1 MNRKRVLQV
10 VLVLC
15 GLLFTA
21 AVYPLVLFW
30 RQQPPLAM
38 MLSLYVPMGLF
49 LLLAARNPSE
59 HRSLILYAAC
69 ANIAH
74 AAVMGIQGANKV
86 IAHRELL
93 GVTVFLVI
101 GIALIAL
108 APKKQ
113 AAERASRAKSL
124 AKPMP
129 RN

>member
-49 LLLAARNPSE
+49 LLLAPRNPSE

-69 ANIAH
+69 ANISH
-74 AAVMGIQGANKV
+74 AAVMGVQEANKV
-86 IAHRELL
+86 IARRELV
-93 GVTVFLVI
+93 GVAVFLVI

-113 AAERASRAKSL
+113 AAERAAAASA
-124 AKPMP
+124 
-129 RN
+129 

>member
-69 ANIAH
+69 ANISH
-74 AAVMGIQGANKV
+74 AAVMGVQVANKV
-86 IAHRELL
+86 IARRELV
-93 GVTVFLVI
+93 GVAVFLVI

-113 AAERASRAKSL
+113 AAERASSAS
-124 AKPMP
+124 A
-129 RN
+129 

>member
-69 ANIAH
+69 ANISH
-74 AAVMGIQGANKV
+74 AAVMGVQEANKV
-86 IAHRELL
+86 IARRELV
-93 GVTVFLVI
+93 GVVFFLVI

-113 AAERASRAKSL
+113 AAERAAAASA
-124 AKPMP
+124 
-129 RN
+129 

>member
-1 MNRKRVLQV
+1 MNRERALKI
-10 VLVLC
+10 VLVLI
-15 GLLFTA
+15 GLLFMA
-21 AVYPLVLFW
+21 AVYPLFLFW

-59 HRSLILYAAC
+59 HRSLMLYAAW

-74 AAVMGIQGANKV
+74 AAVMGVQEASRV
-86 IAHRELL
+86 IARRELV
-93 GVTVFLVI
+93 GIAVFLLI

-113 AAERASRAKSL
+113 AAERASSAS
-124 AKPMP
+124 A
-129 RN
+129 

>member
-1 MNRKRVLQV
+1 MTRKRVLQV

-21 AVYPLVLFW
+21 AVYPLALFW

-49 LLLAARNPSE
+49 LLLAARHPSE

-69 ANIAH
+69 ANISH
-74 AAVMGIQGANKV
+74 AAVMGVQAANKV
-86 IAHRELL
+86 IARRELV
-93 GVTVFLVI
+93 GVVVFLLI

-113 AAERASRAKSL
+113 AAERASAAS
-124 AKPMP
+124 A
-129 RN
+129 